1 MQVYIARQ
9 PIFNR
14 QRDII
19 AYELLYRDP
28 TSKTSRIVDA
38 DSATGSVLMISTL
51 LAPFEKLL
59 DNKPAFINF
68 TKNLICD
75 KTAYLFSAN
84 HITIEILEDI
94 VPDEKFIK
102 CLKSLKEDGYTLA
115 LDDFTLD
122 YPYTSIVDLV
132 DIIKV
137 DFMLS
142 SPEKQKIIIDKYS
155 RPDLKFLA
163 EKVETSD
170 DFNRAMDMGYDYFQG
185 YYFAKPS
192 TFEYRD
198 LTSIGVSCFRLLK
211 ALEHPSPSYETL
223 SEIVET
229 DVSLTYKLLK
239 YANSPIYG
247 GMKTISSIREAL
259 MRLGFSNI
267 RKWMY
272 LIIMRTITQGQT
284 PDMFS
289 ISLQRGK
296 MMEALADEC
305 GLGNRR
311 SECFLVGLFS
321 MIDIFT
327 NQPLETVLSE
337 LPLAVDAKEA
347 IIYKENKLGKPL
359 KLAIAYEK
367 GDWQTFEKICMELR
381 LKSARVI
388 AAYIEALEWSSE
400 TMDYVN

>member
-14 QRDII
+14 QRDIV

-28 TSKTSRIVDA
+28 ASKTAQITDA
-38 DSATGSVLMISTL
+38 DGATSSVLMISNL

-59 DNKPAFINF
+59 DNKPAFVNF

-75 KTAYLFSAN
+75 RTAYLFSAD

-94 VPDEKFIK
+94 VPDDKFIH
-102 CLKSLKEDGYTLA
+102 SLKELKDDGYVLA

-142 SPEKQKIIIDKYS
+142 SPEKQRRIIEKYA
-155 RPDLKFLA
+155 RPGLKFLA
-163 EKVETSD
+163 EKVENAEE
-170 DFNRAMDMGYDYFQG
+170 FERALSIGYDYFQG
-185 YYFAKPS
+185 YYFSKPS
-192 TFEYRD
+192 TFTYND
-198 LTSIGVSCFRLLK
+198 ITSIGVTCFRLLE
-211 ALEHPSPSYETL
+211 ALEAPSPTYEQL
-223 SEIVET
+223 SEIIET

-247 GMKTISSIREAL
+247 GMETISSTQEAL
-259 MRLGFSNI
+259 VRLGFVNI
-267 RKWMY
+267 KKWMY

-284 PDMFS
+284 TDLFS

-305 GLGNRR
+305 GLSKRK

-327 NQPLETVLSE
+327 NQPIETVLSE
-337 LPLAVDAKEA
+337 LPLAADAKDA
-347 IIYKENKLGKPL
+347 IIHKDNNLGKPL

-367 GDWQTFEKICMELR
+367 GDWATFEKVCVELR
-381 LKSARVI
+381 LKSSKVI
-388 AAYIEALEWSSE
+388 AAYVEALEWSYE
-400 TMDYVN
+400 TLEYVE